1 LIAILTPLPSLG
13 PLAAVH
19 SAAAAAA
26 TYPHPPWEKMQ
37 AVVLEE
43 EVAIVVKE
51 GEGEEVVVL
60 PGAKTKDVVVLDV
73 QHYSQCMLR

>member
-1 LIAILTPLPSLG
+1 
-13 PLAAVH
+13 
-19 SAAAAAA
+19 
-26 TYPHPPWEKMQ
+26 MQ